1 LIVLRRILFIALLI
15 VLVTF
20 AAVISYTNP
29 EPITV
34 DIGVM
39 RLEGVSLALVLAV
52 TFALGWL
59 FGMSAAGFGALKNL
73 LHRRRLNK
81 DLKVARSRIREI
93 DSLPLK
99 DAD

>member
-1 LIVLRRILFIALLI
+1 MLRKILFIALLL
-15 VLVTF
+15 VLVAF

-29 EPITV
+29 DPITV

-39 RLEGVSLALVLAV
+39 RLEGVSLALLLAV

-59 FGMSAAGFGALKNL
+59 FGMGAAGFGALRNL
-73 LHRRRLNK
+73 LHRRRLK
-81 DLKVARSRIREI
+81 RDLRVARSRIREI

>member
-1 LIVLRRILFIALLI
+1 MLRKILFIALLL
-15 VLVTF
+15 VLVAF

-29 EPITV
+29 DPITV
-34 DIGVM
+34 DIGIM
-39 RLEGVSLALVLAV
+39 RLEGVSLALLLAV

-59 FGMSAAGFGALKNL
+59 FGMGAAGFGALRSL
-73 LHRRRLNK
+73 LHRRRLK
-81 DLKVARSRIREI
+81 RDLRVARSRIREI